1 MYLVY
6 GIGTLEALHLVGA
19 LHVTL
24 HVQIGYENLA
34 SPYIRFSFFNRFEGL
49 HAYLARCSL

>member
-1 MYLVY
+1 MYRIY
-6 GIGTLEALHLVGA
+6 GIGTLEALHLVGV

-34 SPYIRFSFFNRFEGL
+34 SPYITFLLQYRFEL
-49 HAYLARCSL
+49 SRCSL